1 MNLNLGQRSIFM
13 LPSGQMYPPV
23 SIGELPSHAYQV
35 STETITEDVSTH
47 LESYPEIPGV
57 ILVSGNKIHSMI
69 PRNKIFERLGHRY
82 GIELFLQKPIIQ
94 LQENLET
101 AIFKISSNTGV
112 IAAAKVAISRQ
123 AKSIYD
129 PLVMEYDD
137 GSFRQLDMHVLL
149 MAQSLVMENMN
160 NIITNMNRI
169 EQSIKADVPMDTSL
183 DMIIDAIKLTI
194 PYHRAAV
201 LIRPGQWKKI
211 CSHHNLLHLL
221 SQPLNSHPLVRSIC
235 DSRNHVYIEDT
246 DKTSS
251 WQGMEFI
258 GKTKVW
264 VGLPISSGNNFEG
277 ILSLSRAT
285 NTPFSKNEI
294 DMAKTFSEFLSIAI
308 NRVAEN
314 YENNLFLNMVKRKF
328 I

>member
-1 MNLNLGQRSIFM
+1 M
-13 LPSGQMYPPV
+13 
-23 SIGELPSHAYQV
+23 

-57 ILVSGNKIHSMI
+57 IVVSGNKIHSMI

-82 GIELFLQKPIIQ
+82 GVELFLRKPIIE
-94 LQENLET
+94 LQKSLET
-101 AIFKISSNTGV
+101 TIFKVSSNIGV
-112 IAAAKVAISRQ
+112 NTAAKAAIGRQ

-149 MAQSLVMENMN
+149 VAQLLLMENLN
-160 NIITNMNRI
+160 NIITSMNRI
-169 EQSIKADVPMDTSL
+169 EQSIKADIPIDTSL

-194 PYHRAAV
+194 PYHRATV
-201 LIRPGQWKKI
+201 LIRPSQWEKI
-211 CSHHNLLHLL
+211 SSHHELFHLL
-221 SQPLNSHPLVRSIC
+221 SEPLDNHPLLRSIY
-235 DSRNHVYIEDT
+235 DARNHTYIEDT
-246 DKTSS
+246 DQVPLWK
-251 WQGMEFI
+251 GMEFI

-264 VGLPISSGNNFEG
+264 LGFPISSGNHFNG
-277 ILSLSRAT
+277 ILSLSRTT

-314 YENNLFLNMVKRKF
+314 YETDLFLNMVNRKF

>member
-1 MNLNLGQRSIFM
+1 M
-13 LPSGQMYPPV
+13 LPTGQMYPPV
-23 SIGELPSHAYQV
+23 SVGELPSHEYQV
-35 STETITEDVSTH
+35 SAETITEDVSTH
-47 LESYPEIPGV
+47 LESHPEIPGV
-57 ILVSGNKIHSMI
+57 IVGSDNKIHSMI
-69 PRNKIFERLGHRY
+69 PRNKIFERLGRRY
-82 GIELFLQKPIIQ
+82 GVELFLRKPIIE

-112 IAAAKVAISRQ
+112 NAAANAAITRQ
-123 AKSIYD
+123 AKNIYD

-169 EQSIKADVPMDTSL
+169 EQSIKAVIPLDTSM

-194 PYHRAAV
+194 PHHRAVV
-201 LIRPGQWKKI
+201 LIRPSQWEKI
-211 CSHHNLLHLL
+211 SSHHNLLHAL
-221 SQPLNSHPLVRSIC
+221 SEPLNSHPLVRSIC
-235 DSRNHVYIEDT
+235 DSRNHAYIEDT
-246 DKTSS
+246 DKVPL
-251 WQGMEFI
+251 WRGMEFI

-264 VGLPISSGNNFEG
+264 MGIPISSGDRFDG

-308 NRVAEN
+308 NKVAEN
-314 YENNLFLNMVKRKF
+314 YETDLFINMVHRKF